1 MSYEKE
7 NPYTGTTYE
16 CTCDY
21 TYTCRNCE
29 AVRQMYAEER
39 YQEKMN
45 EWIASSLEKIAKQL
59 NVELEPLPE
68 KPTWRDW

>member
-1 MSYEKE
+1 MSEKE

-29 AVRQMYAEER
+29 MVREVYAERRHREG
-39 YQEKMN
+39 MD
-45 EWIASSLEKIAKQL
+45 EWLASSLQKIAKQL
-59 NVELEPLPE
+59 NIELDEQPV
-68 KPTWRDW
+68 KPMF